1 MHNRLHTE
9 HSLYLRQ
16 HADNPVHWQPWDAA
30 ALAQARALNK
40 PILLS
45 IGYSACHWC
54 HVMAHESFED
64 QATAAVMN
72 RLFINIKVDRE
83 ERPDLDK
90 IYQLAHQALTRR
102 GGGWPLTVFLDPVSL
117 IPIYAGTYFPI
128 TPRYNMPSFS
138 QVLEGVHVWH
148 TDRRDDVQTQTDAL
162 KGFLHEYGQ
171 EKPLAEDFDDTPL
184 KKARAAL
191 LSQFDS
197 QHGGRRG
204 APKFPH
210 ANEIDFLMTLAEGG
224 DQMAADCAK
233 TTLSQM
239 AARGLY
245 DHLAGGFFRYCVD
258 ERWDIPH
265 FEKMLYDNAQ
275 LLPQYAKAA
284 VQFNALQFRDTA
296 LGVMNWLEDEM
307 RLDNGIYCSAID
319 ADSEGE
325 EGKFYLWHQ
334 TQFRETVS
342 DQHYSIAAQFFG
354 LDQLPNFEDSHWHLH
369 AKKTI
374 TAIADEEKKPE
385 EEIFNSIQLSKTSL
399 KEARALRIHP
409 QRDDKQSA
417 AWNALLADGFIGA
430 YHALGRD
437 EDLQKADSILK
448 MLEHNFQ
455 RFKRLPAVLNQDIPG
470 FLDEHAYTLTA
481 CVNYLKQRFCAKR
494 LLFAQQLA
502 DFLLAEFEDT
512 THGGFYFTSHTHE
525 HLPQRPKPWL
535 DDSTPSGNAIAA
547 SALLALGYLL
557 AEPRHLQAAEN
568 TLRAAWVSINEAP
581 HAALSMLQVLREIRH
596 PTPIVTLCGPDDV
609 CATWREAI
617 VKNSVSPL
625 TIYTLNQMHS
635 ELPESLAN
643 KATAQ
648 NGAATICVGMHC
660 LEVCYEID
668 DVLLALKKL
677 AD

>member
-1 MHNRLHTE
+1 MRNRLHTE

-64 QATAAVMN
+64 EATAVLMN

-102 GGGWPLTVFLDPVSL
+102 GGGWPLTVFLDPISL

-128 TPRYNMPSFS
+128 TPRYGMPSFS
-138 QVLEGVHVWH
+138 QVLEGVHLWH
-148 TDRRDDVQTQTDAL
+148 TDRQDDVQIQTDAL

-171 EKPLAEDFDDTPL
+171 EKPLADNFDDTPL

-210 ANEIDFLMTLAEGG
+210 ANEIDFLMTLAESG
-224 DQMAADCAK
+224 DQMAAECAK
-233 TTLSQM
+233 TTLSRM

-284 VQFNALQFRDTA
+284 MQFNAPQFRDTA
-296 LGVMNWLEDEM
+296 LGIMNWLEDEM

-325 EGKFYLWHQ
+325 EGKFYLWDQ
-334 TQFRETVS
+334 SQFRETVT

-374 TAIADEEKKPE
+374 AAIADEDKKTE
-385 EEIFNSIQLSKTSL
+385 EEVFNSIELSKISL
-399 KEARALRIHP
+399 KKARALRIHP
-409 QRDDKQSA
+409 QRDDKQST
-417 AWNALLADGFIGA
+417 AWNALLADGFIQA
-430 YHALGRD
+430 YRYLGRD
-437 EDLQKADSILK
+437 EDLQKADSILN
-448 MLEHNFQ
+448 MLEDNFQ
-455 RFKRLPAVLNQDIPG
+455 RYQRLPAVLSQDIPG
-470 FLDEHAYTLTA
+470 FLDEHAYALAA
-481 CVNYLKQRFCAKR
+481 CVNYLKQDFSTKR
-494 LLFAQQLA
+494 LQFAQQLA
-502 DFLLAEFEDT
+502 DFLLAEFEDST
-512 THGGFYFTSHTHE
+512 QGGFYFTSHIHE

-547 SALLALGYLL
+547 KALSDLGYLL
-557 AEPRHLQAAEN
+557 AEPRYLNAAEK
-568 TLRAAWVSINEAP
+568 TLRAAWTSINEAP
-581 HAALSMLQVLREIRH
+581 QAALCMLEALQQIRE
-596 PTPIVTLCGPDDV
+596 PTPIVVIRGPLNVCEQWRCKILKDSGKNVSIYVIDD
-609 CATWREAI
+609 TQ
-617 VKNSVSPL
+617 
-625 TIYTLNQMHS
+625 TI
-635 ELPESLAN
+635 LPESLTS
-643 KATAQ
+643 KLSSPS
-648 NGAATICVGMHC
+648 GLATICIGTRC
-660 LEVCYEID
+660 LEVCHSATD
-668 DVLLALKKL
+668 TLSALQTI
-677 AD
+677 